1 MIRSIVRTLPAA
13 VALAS
18 ACIGV
23 SAVAQGETKKLEKDA
38 EKAWDATKTDTKKA
52 EKETGKAVDNAPSD
66 AASETRKA
74 GNKIGEKIPGTT
86 QNEAVKKEA
95 AKP

>member
-1 MIRSIVRTLPAA
+1 MNKSIVRILPAA

-23 SAVAQGETKKLEKDA
+23 SAVAQSETKKLEKDA
-38 EKAWDATKTDTKKA
+38 EKAWDATKTDTKKV
-52 EKETGKAVDNAPSD
+52 EKATGKAVDNAASD
-66 AASETRKA
+66 AASDTRKV
-74 GNKIGEKIPGTT
+74 GNKIGEEIPGTT
-86 QNEAVKKEA
+86 QNDAVKNKA

>member
-13 VALAS
+13 VALAF

-23 SAVAQGETKKLEKDA
+23 SAVAQSETKKLEKDA

-52 EKETGKAVDNAPSD
+52 EKATGKAVDNAASG
-66 AASETRKA
+66 AASDTRKV
-74 GNKIGEKIPGTT
+74 GNKIGEEIPGTP
-86 QNEAVKKEA
+86 QNEADKKKA